1 MENKHASLAV
11 VIILSLLAYSITLKN
26 ESKALREELVR
37 IDLGYEELMS
47 MKVGGKE
54 LHKFVRPESV
64 SVFKVGGNAYACAQ
78 LSAPLPVPPH
88 KK

>member
-11 VIILSLLAYSITLKN
+11 VIILSLLAYSYTLRS
-26 ESKALREELVR
+26 ESKALREGLEMT
-37 IDLGYEELMS
+37 DSGYTEFMS

-54 LHKFVRPESV
+54 LHQFIKMGSV
-64 SVFKVGGNAYACAQ
+64 GTFNIAGNSYACAQ
-78 LSAPLPVPPH
+78 ITSPLPVLPR